1 MMSLDGGA
9 DHGLSPREGA
19 GGAAG
24 AAGAGSGS
32 RMIIRHRMTASQ
44 NQLAEI
50 FIGSF

>member
-1 MMSLDGGA
+1 MVCHPGRGQ
-9 DHGLSPREGA
+9 EGQE
-19 GGAAG
+19 GTG
-24 AAGAGSGS
+24 GAGSGS

>member
-1 MMSLDGGA
+1 MVGA

-19 GGAAG
+19 GG